1 MCIYI
6 LHLSDICTLKQCI
19 CTPIGDLSKIHK
31 SEKYKEILVVG
42 VSQSFLSVVC
52 LVQQADKMHHK
63 FHPFFSFF
71 FFFYYFTPLDMSQ
84 MTKSYMALKPQ
95 NYH

>member
-31 SEKYKEILVVG
+31 SEKYKEILVVR
-42 VSQSFLSVVC
+42 VSQYTFLSVVC

-63 FHPFFSFF
+63 FHLFLFLFHTTGNVPNDQE
-71 FFFYYFTPLDMSQ
+71 FYAIAT
-84 MTKSYMALKPQ
+84 T
-95 NYH
+95 NYQ